1 MEDKLMDARIK
12 ALLMAARTMAFVIC
26 TITVAMIAGLFVS
39 NEVIDN
45 KDVFGLLSYVMTSV
59 VGAVAGSYATLMGMK
74 GELVPPPPEDRDDP
88 EPEPVAPIP
97 VGAGGF
103 GTVTAASAPVDLT
116 PDMVVPHVEE
126 TNSVV
131 SHEEPVLED
140 NDDDDD
146 MEPWEKYRND
156 LRYDANGDGVVDEND
171 FPDWRSAGK

>member
-26 TITVAMIAGLFVS
+26 TITIAMIAGLFVS

-74 GELVPPPPEDRDDP
+74 GELVPPPPEDRNDP
-88 EPEPVAPIP
+88 EPEPEP
-97 VGAGGF
+97 
-103 GTVTAASAPVDLT
+103 APVPPAPLDLT
-116 PDMVVPHVEE
+116 PEMQPEAPKTYDDPQATVFID
-126 TNSVV
+126 
-131 SHEEPVLED
+131 EPED
-140 NDDDDD
+140 DDDDD

-156 LRYDANGDGVVDEND
+156 MRYDTNGDGVVDELD

>member
-1 MEDKLMDARIK
+1 MMEDKLMDARIK

-26 TITVAMIAGLFVS
+26 TITIAMIAGLFVS

-74 GELVPPPPEDRDDP
+74 GELVPPPPEDRNDP
-88 EPEPVAPIP
+88 EPEEPAP
-97 VGAGGF
+97 
-103 GTVTAASAPVDLT
+103 APPAPLDLT
-116 PDMVVPHVEE
+116 PEMQPEAPKAYDDPQATVFID
-126 TNSVV
+126 
-131 SHEEPVLED
+131 EPED
-140 NDDDDD
+140 DDDDD

-156 LRYDANGDGVVDEND
+156 MRYDANGDGVVDELD

>member
-74 GELVPPPPEDRDDP
+74 GELVPPPPEDRNDP
-88 EPEPVAPIP
+88 EPEPVGPNPFPLELTPAEMAQVLETP
-97 VGAGGF
+97 
-103 GTVTAASAPVDLT
+103 ASAPYAAQADLSAI
-116 PDMVVPHVEE
+116 D
-126 TNSVV
+126 
-131 SHEEPVLED
+131 
-140 NDDDDD
+140 DDDDD
-146 MEPWEKYRND
+146 MEPWEKYRGD
-156 LRYDANGDGVVDEND
+156 LRYDANGDGVVDELD

>member
-74 GELVPPPPEDRDDP
+74 GELVPPPPEDRNDP
-88 EPEPVAPIP
+88 EPEPEPEASPAYGSDIMPFVPYNDP
-97 VGAGGF
+97 N
-103 GTVTAASAPVDLT
+103 GTVFID
-116 PDMVVPHVEE
+116 
-126 TNSVV
+126 
-131 SHEEPVLED
+131 EPED
-140 NDDDDD
+140 DDDDDDDD

>member
-1 MEDKLMDARIK
+1 MNMEDKLMDARIK

-39 NEVIDN
+39 NEIIDN

-88 EPEPVAPIP
+88 EPEPVAPVP

-116 PDMVVPHVEE
+116 PDMVVPKAYDDPQATVFID
-126 TNSVV
+126 T
-131 SHEEPVLED
+131 PED
-140 NDDDDD
+140 DDDDD

-156 LRYDANGDGVVDEND
+156 MRYDANGDGVVDELD

>member
-74 GELVPPPPEDRDDP
+74 GELVPPPPEDRNDP
-88 EPEPVAPIP
+88 EPEPEP
-97 VGAGGF
+97 
-103 GTVTAASAPVDLT
+103 APVPPAPLDLT
-116 PDMVVPHVEE
+116 PEMQPEAPKTYDDPQATVFID
-126 TNSVV
+126 
-131 SHEEPVLED
+131 EPED
-140 NDDDDD
+140 DDDDD

-156 LRYDANGDGVVDEND
+156 MRYDLNGDGVVDEND

>member
-39 NEVIDN
+39 NEIIDN

-74 GELVPPPPEDRDDP
+74 GELVPPPPEDRNDP
-88 EPEPVAPIP
+88 EPEEPAPLP
-97 VGAGGF
+97 L
-103 GTVTAASAPVDLT
+103 PPLDLT
-116 PDMVVPHVEE
+116 TEAQVEAPK
-126 TNSVV
+126 TYDDPQATVFID
-131 SHEEPVLED
+131 EPE
-140 NDDDDD
+140 DDDDD
-146 MEPWEKYRND
+146 DEMEPWEKYRND
-156 LRYDANGDGVVDEND
+156 MRYDINGDGVVDEND

>member
-26 TITVAMIAGLFVS
+26 TITVAMIAGLFVA

-74 GELVPPPPEDRDDP
+74 GELVPPPPEDRNDP
-88 EPEPVAPIP
+88 EPEPEPEPAPTP
-97 VGAGGF
+97 L
-103 GTVTAASAPVDLT
+103 PPLDLT
-116 PDMVVPHVEE
+116 PEMEVEAPK
-126 TNSVV
+126 TYDDPQATVFI
-131 SHEEPVLED
+131 EEPE
-140 NDDDDD
+140 DDDDD
-146 MEPWEKYRND
+146 DDLEPWEKYRND

-171 FPDWRSAGK
+171 FPDWRRAGQ

>member
-1 MEDKLMDARIK
+1 MMEDKLMDARIK

-74 GELVPPPPEDRDDP
+74 GELVPPPPEDRNDP
-88 EPEPVAPIP
+88 EPEEPAP
-97 VGAGGF
+97 
-103 GTVTAASAPVDLT
+103 APLPPLDLT
-116 PDMVVPHVEE
+116 PEMQPEAPKAYDNPQATVFID
-126 TNSVV
+126 
-131 SHEEPVLED
+131 EPED
-140 NDDDDD
+140 DDDDD

-156 LRYDANGDGVVDEND
+156 MRYDANGDGVVDEND

>member
-1 MEDKLMDARIK
+1 MEDKLMDARIR

-74 GELVPPPPEDRDDP
+74 GELVPPPPEDRNDP
-88 EPEPVAPIP
+88 EPEEPAP
-97 VGAGGF
+97 
-103 GTVTAASAPVDLT
+103 APVPPLDLT
-116 PDMVVPHVEE
+116 PDM
-126 TNSVV
+126 
-131 SHEEPVLED
+131 EPVEPAAED
-140 NDDDDD
+140 DDDDDD

>member
-74 GELVPPPPEDRDDP
+74 GELVPPPPEDRNDP
-88 EPEPVAPIP
+88 EPEEPAP
-97 VGAGGF
+97 
-103 GTVTAASAPVDLT
+103 APPAPLDLT
-116 PDMVVPHVEE
+116 PEMQPEAPKAYDDPQATVFID
-126 TNSVV
+126 
-131 SHEEPVLED
+131 EPED
-140 NDDDDD
+140 DDDDD
-146 MEPWEKYRND
+146 MEPWEKYRGD

-171 FPDWRSAGK
+171 FPDWRSAGQ

>member
-39 NEVIDN
+39 NEIIDN

-74 GELVPPPPEDRDDP
+74 GELVPPPPEDRNDP
-88 EPEPVAPIP
+88 EPEPVAP
-97 VGAGGF
+97 V
-103 GTVTAASAPVDLT
+103 APEPDPLPLT
-116 PDMVVPHVEE
+116 PDMVAPKAYDDPQATVFIDTP
-126 TNSVV
+126 
-131 SHEEPVLED
+131 ED
-140 NDDDDD
+140 DDDDDD

-156 LRYDANGDGVVDEND
+156 MRYDLNGDGQVTEED